1 MRILAIRGS
10 NLASLAGSFEID
22 LTAEPLASA
31 GLFGILGET
40 GSGKSTILDAL
51 CLALYGAFPRVTDS
65 RRENAPDPSD
75 QALDVSSPANI
86 LRRGTGRGWAEVDF
100 IANDGVS
107 YRARWEISRAHERS
121 NGRLQPV
128 ARILSRVDDGS
139 TVADLVRPVE
149 AAIHRLTD
157 LSFEQFRRTVLL
169 AQGEFDAF
177 LMADSRERGD
187 LLEKITG
194 AGIYAEISR
203 RVHAGFTTERDGH
216 RQLQERLENHALLRD
231 EQRAQLEAEKNQ
243 HTTRVSELQTQTKT
257 LQTELHYRED
267 VRRKR
272 EALRV
277 ARQEHR
283 DAQAIFASAES
294 DRRHLEKLDQVEPL
308 RKLQERATN
317 LKAKIETAE
326 VTSNLASDAYV
337 AAEGAETSA
346 TRELVAATSA
356 ESLARQAHDAHVA
369 AWREAEL
376 LDANIAT
383 TTQGL
388 AASHETVVSAEM
400 EAANAAT
407 LLGSVSTDVVNSQNG
422 LAAIQTQLDDQM
434 SFAPLADRLTEILE
448 GISVWEDLAKEAA
461 SLGVALSEADTARR
475 KAFQTE
481 EASQKLLEEQE
492 QKQRSLEQAIGDAET
507 VLTQA
512 DVPSLRDRDQKLR
525 HIQEQLREAI
535 AFARTAEDASES
547 ERRTEKLREQA
558 VGDLDIAR
566 EAHQRTLDGLT
577 ALQSEQ
583 YGVARSEMAIS
594 AHADRLRSEL
604 ADGEACSVCGSTEHP
619 YANGGAD
626 ALMAAAAEIRSRRE
640 ELDLCI
646 VASNAELQRLAGE
659 IGASEATRSAA
670 SLSLQESRKRYQTA
684 SEGFS
689 GIRPRLVGGLGELRI
704 ESSFAISPNSKSE
717 MELLSTAELTAG
729 LLTESTQILGGLERQ
744 GAVLTSLR
752 GQRKSVVTKIRTIQE
767 GSAGLR
773 EAHERAKA
781 SHHALEL
788 EAISKQTSLRHQ
800 SVSLTPSLQIVG
812 LESSALD
819 THLPTV
825 LEALEEAAQRVL
837 TWRGER
843 DRLAKCLVE
852 LEPLKARR
860 DAQSVAAQQQ
870 LERVTASHNM
880 LTKKLEE
887 LAAHRELLLGGETTA
902 LHRRRFE
909 DAVRNAKTRC
919 DLAQETERQAIAA
932 RHERQRA
939 RDAAGH
945 ELKTLRREATE
956 AEQSFATTCGRMNI
970 ENAEANS
977 LLGISTEAR
986 EELRGRLASIE
997 TKLNDAANAEV
1008 IRGDDMHALGA
1019 DSESVPDDRIVD
1031 ATLQTELQ
1039 HFEENCSTLMQ
1050 FIGGIDQQLQADDR
1064 GRSAAIEL
1072 RQQLD
1077 AHAEI
1082 LRAWAEVEEA
1092 IGSREGDR
1100 FRTFAQSITLEHLVQ
1115 LANHHLQSIS
1125 PRYQLIKGGDDKL
1138 ALHIVDC
1145 EMDSERRSTRSLSG
1159 GERFLVS
1166 LALALALSGLNGRQ
1180 SFVDTLFIDEGF
1192 GALDPD
1198 TLEIAVSALEIIQS
1212 LGRKVGIVTH
1222 VEGMKD
1228 RLPVQVRVEKMGG
1241 GRSRLRIF
1249 P

>member
-1 MRILAIRGS
+1 
-10 NLASLAGSFEID
+10 
-22 LTAEPLASA
+22 
-31 GLFGILGET
+31 
-40 GSGKSTILDAL
+40 
-51 CLALYGAFPRVTDS
+51 
-65 RRENAPDPSD
+65 
-75 QALDVSSPANI
+75 
-86 LRRGTGRGWAEVDF
+86 
-100 IANDGVS
+100 
-107 YRARWEISRAHERS
+107 
-121 NGRLQPV
+121 
-128 ARILSRVDDGS
+128 VDDGS

-149 AAIHRLTD
+149 AAIQRLTD

-194 AGIYAEISR
+194 TGIYAEISR
-203 RVHAGFTTERDGH
+203 RVHAGFITERDGH
-216 RQLQERLENHALLRD
+216 RQLQERLENSALLTD
-231 EQRAQLEAEKNQ
+231 EQRAQLDTEKDQ
-243 HTTRVSELQTQTKT
+243 HATEVTAHQTQTKV
-257 LQTELHYRED
+257 LQTELHYRDD

-272 EALRV
+272 ESLRV

-283 DAQAIFASAES
+283 DAQAIFASAEN

-308 RKLQERATN
+308 RKLQERSTN
-317 LKAKIETAE
+317 LKAQIEIAE
-326 VTSNLASDAYV
+326 VTSNLAGDAYV
-337 AAEGAETSA
+337 AAEAAETSA

-356 ESLARQAHDAHVA
+356 ENVARQAHDAHVDT
-369 AWREAEL
+369 WREAEL

-388 AASHETVVSAEM
+388 AASHETIVSAEM
-400 EAANAAT
+400 EAANAET
-407 LLGSVSTDVVNSQNG
+407 SLRSVNTEVVNSQAG
-422 LAAIQTQLDDQM
+422 LTAIQTQLDDQI

-448 GISVWEDLAKEAA
+448 GICVWGQLAEEAA

-475 KAFQTE
+475 EAFQTE

-492 QKQRSLEQAIGDAET
+492 QKQQSLEEAIGDAEAI
-507 VLTQA
+507 LTQA
-512 DVPSLRDRDQKLR
+512 DESSLRYRDQKLR
-525 HIQEQLREAI
+525 HVQEQLREAV

-547 ERRTEKLREQA
+547 ERRTDKLREQA
-558 VGDLDIAR
+558 ARDLDIAR
-566 EAHQRTLDGLT
+566 EAHQRTLDGLA
-577 ALQSEQ
+577 ALQNEQ

-619 YANGGAD
+619 YAHGGAD

-640 ELDLCI
+640 ELDLRI

-659 IGASEATRSAA
+659 IGSFEATRSAA
-670 SLSLQESRKRYQTA
+670 SLSLQECRKRYQAA

-689 GIRPRLVGGLGELRI
+689 GIRPRLIGSLAELHI
-704 ESSFAISPNSKSE
+704 ESTFAVVLHSESE
-717 MELLSTAELTAG
+717 MELLSATELIAG
-729 LLTESTQILGGLERQ
+729 LLTESTQILEGLERQ

-752 GQRKSVVTKIRTIQE
+752 EQRKAVVTEIRTTQE

-781 SHHALEL
+781 AYHALEL
-788 EAISKQTSLRHQ
+788 EVGNKQTSLRHQ
-800 SVSLTPSLQIVG
+800 SASLIPSLQIVG
-812 LESSALD
+812 LEASALD
-819 THLPTV
+819 MDLPTV
-825 LEALEEAAQRVL
+825 REVLEEAGQRVL
-837 TWRGER
+837 AWRVER
-843 DRLAKCLVE
+843 DRLTKCLVE

-860 DAQSVAAQQQ
+860 DAQFVAAQQQ

-880 LTKKLEE
+880 LAKKLEE
-887 LAAHRELLLGGETTA
+887 FAAQREFLLGGETTDV
-902 LHRRRFE
+902 HRRRFE
-909 DAVRNAKTRC
+909 DAVRNAKSRC

-932 RHERQRA
+932 RHEQQRA
-939 RDAAGH
+939 RDTADH
-945 ELKTLRREATE
+945 DLKTLRREATE
-956 AEQSFATTCGRMNI
+956 AEQSFATTCDTMNV
-970 ENAEANS
+970 EYAEANS

-986 EELRGRLASIE
+986 EELRGRLAAIE
-997 TKLNDAANAEV
+997 TKLSDAANAEV
-1008 IRGDDMHALGA
+1008 IRGDDTRALAA
-1019 DSESVPDDRIVD
+1019 DSENVPEDRTAD
-1031 ATLQTELQ
+1031 ATLQAELQ
-1039 HFEENCSTLMQ
+1039 RLEENCSTLMQ
-1050 FIGGIDQQLQADDR
+1050 LIGGIDQQLQADDR
-1064 GRSAAIEL
+1064 GRSAAAEL

-1077 AHAEI
+1077 THTEL
-1082 LRAWAEVEEA
+1082 LRAWAEIEEA

-1125 PRYQLIKGGDDKL
+1125 PRYQLSKGGDDKL

-1222 VEGMKD
+1222 VEGMKN

-1241 GRSRLRIF
+1241 GRSRLRLF
-1249 P
+1249 PE